1 MEHKINFDSELYSKI
16 NVLPLKGYKSRCVAD
31 ARNDKFKI
39 RIYSKEN
46 HVSNI
51 SSDTEINTSV
61 GYSGK
66 FITEVPARF
75 SEWFQSYF
83 RFQFDFNGKSY
94 DIWYE
99 DSLDHKVYGEYLFKL
114 IVEQVGESQCK

>member
-1 MEHKINFDSELYSKI
+1 MEHNINFDSELFDKI
-16 NVLPLKGYKSRCVAD
+16 NILSLKGYKSRCVAD

-46 HVSNI
+46 NVSNI
-51 SSDTEINTSV
+51 SSDDTINVSV

-66 FITEVPARF
+66 FITEVPVRF

-83 RFQFDFNGKSY
+83 RLHFIFDSESY

-114 IVEQVGESQCK
+114 IIEQVGESQCK